1 VFIVIAS
8 PPMLK
13 LFLVK
18 PSVATASMPTV
29 GVPTIILKTVFVVF
43 IAVCAVSH
51 IHNCLLSVL
60 LTPNNNPIPSPFV
73 FVPV

>member
-1 VFIVIAS
+1 
-8 PPMLK
+8 MLK

-18 PSVATASMPTV
+18 PSVANASIPTV
-29 GVPTIILKTVFVVF
+29 SVPTINRKTVFVVF

-51 IHNCLLSVL
+51 IHNCLFPVL
-60 LTPNNNPIPSPFV
+60 LTPNNNPVTSPFV